1 MRLDRF
7 GLGRDGPL
15 ESTIS
20 RRLRMRA
27 EPLPGRR
34 LHSNLPR
41 GDTQAMGLH
50 DKHRTMIELDITKD
64 FLDAYRLNVGTA
76 ARFQNAPVG
85 FRSLSTWLGE
95 GMPTR
100 VVFEA
105 TGAYHRSFERAFSGK
120 LPLVK
125 VNPLQARRFAQ
136 ACGTRVKTDEVDAR
150 MLAGFG
156 NALALEPDQ
165 PIDGKQ
171 FEIKELFSSRG
182 ALIKDRTR
190 SIDRLK
196 AQTLALVKRLT
207 KARIDQI
214 KSQLK
219 TLQQDINTRL
229 QDCPGRAR
237 ANIILW
243 SIPGSGEVAAIAILI
258 EMPKIGTLQKK
269 KAASLMGLAPM
280 TRQSGKWHGKATI
293 QGGRKQLRD
302 ALYMPALV
310 ASRHNPDTTPTCA
323 TNTQP

>member
-1 MRLDRF
+1 M
-7 GLGRDGPL
+7 
-15 ESTIS
+15 
-20 RRLRMRA
+20 
-27 EPLPGRR
+27 
-34 LHSNLPR
+34 
-41 GDTQAMGLH
+41 
-50 DKHRTMIELDITKD
+50 TMMTDDSIGIDIAKD
-64 FLDAYRLNVGTA
+64 FLDAYRLSDGA
-76 ARFQNAPVG
+76 AKRFQNSPAG
-85 FRSLSTWLGE
+85 FRTLSTWLGE

-105 TGAYHRSFERAFSGK
+105 TGAYHRSFERTFSGK

-136 ACGTRVKTDEVDAR
+136 ACGIRVKTDEVDAR
-150 MLAGFG
+150 MLASFG

-165 PIDGKQ
+165 PTDGKQ
-171 FEIKELFSSRG
+171 IELKELFSSRG

-190 SIDRLK
+190 LINRLQT
-196 AQTLALVKRLT
+196 QTLALVKKQT

-237 ANIILW
+237 TNTILR
-243 SIPGSGEVAAIAILI
+243 SIPGIGEVAAATILI
-258 EMPKIGTLQKK
+258 EIPEIGTLQKK
-269 KAASLMGLAPM
+269 KAVSLTGLAPM
-280 TRQSGKWHGKATI
+280 TRQSGTWRGKATI

-310 ASRHNPDTTPTCA
+310 AVKHNPDMCDKYQSMIKQGKPQKGALTA
-323 TNTQP
+323 IMRKLIELANTLVKADRDWVQNDA

>member
-1 MRLDRF
+1 
-7 GLGRDGPL
+7 
-15 ESTIS
+15 
-20 RRLRMRA
+20 
-27 EPLPGRR
+27 
-34 LHSNLPR
+34 
-41 GDTQAMGLH
+41 MGLH

-156 NALALEPDQ
+156 NALALEPGQ

-207 KARIDQI
+207 KARITAMAVSAFAPPMEIFRRGRDFAAWVGLVPKQHSTGGKQKLGRTSKMGQRDI
-214 KSQLK
+214 RRLLVIGAMSVVKVAVHKGAPEGSW
-219 TLQQDINTRL
+219 LQRML
-229 QDCPGRAR
+229 AR
-237 ANIILW
+237 K
-243 SIPGSGEVAAIAILI
+243 PRMVVAIA
-258 EMPKIGTLQKK
+258 
-269 KAASLMGLAPM
+269 LANKMAPRLWAM
-280 TRQSGKWHGKATI
+280 LVKHEDY
-293 QGGRKQLRD
+293 RD
-302 ALYMPALV
+302 PAI
-310 ASRHNPDTTPTCA
+310 A
-323 TNTQP
+323 